1 MIKYYSP
8 CISVCSIKA
17 GICTGCRRK
26 VKEIDAWTGLNT
38 LQKLEILRRINSP
51 IAQEIERNLDEHK
64 QSQTYSKKK

>member
-17 GICTGCRRK
+17 GICEGCHRK

-51 IAQEIERNLDEHK
+51 IAQEIERDLDEHK
-64 QSQTYSKKK
+64 QSQKDR